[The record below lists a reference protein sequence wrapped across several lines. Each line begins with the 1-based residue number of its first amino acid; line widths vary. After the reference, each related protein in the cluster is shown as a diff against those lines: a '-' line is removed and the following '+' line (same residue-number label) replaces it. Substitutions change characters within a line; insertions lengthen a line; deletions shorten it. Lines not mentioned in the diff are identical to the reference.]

1 MPSDIRVTAAVAKVL
16 AAFLEDPTVD
26 RYGLDLMRATDHP
39 SGTLYPILTRLE
51 ADGLVTSSWREGD
64 GGPGRKYFAITA
76 AGRRAL
82 RSQID
87 DWHTFTGRVAA
98 LMATGRVE
106 T

>member
-1 MPSDIRVTAAVAKVL
+1 MRGALSVCVL
-16 AAFLEDPTVD
+16 AIVADEETYGYEIGQRVRAAGLGTVK
-26 RYGLDLMRATDHP
+26 G
-39 SGTLYPILTRLE
+39 GTLYPILTRLE
-51 ADGLVTSSWREGD
+51 EEGA

-82 RSQID
+82 RAQID